1 MRREGFALVIALM
14 VLAAGCLVGV
24 PNTGTGGLQSS
35 PTSETSTPATW
46 MNPFVHVDNLTVRLP
61 SEDARLNCTTP
72 LWRYILKDAASC
84 MLSERELNVIKP
96 LGTALKGRNIEE
108 SVWNVLEWEGK
119 NLHYNWTKANETPS
133 YIEVRSNG
141 RNEVVSGGGS
151 ELQTPYETIKRGA
164 GICTDYTLLTD
175 ALLLSMGY
183 SPVYMME
190 PNLSKSAHSTAV
202 IRVEGWYFVLDQH
215 LPPMDLDAYYGHWRK
230 IGDRIVNATLY
241 EISTG
246 ENRASVKRIGFLND
260 TDFLKQ
266 AYVMD
271 EHDALGLATG
281 MEEVLSKEFN
291 ITVDRR
297 LSTGQNGVIPQG
309 YNSLSA
315 WSITFEEIAALYNP
329 AFYSEYV
336 NWLLRRVLAHQG
348 IAEGIRRAKAIWID
362 VKNEGGNLKVIIY
375 VGEGQ

>member
-1 MRREGFALVIALM
+1 MKRTGFVLALALM
-14 VLAAGCLVGV
+14 VLAAGCLVEV
-24 PNTGTGGLQSS
+24 PNTGTGSPHSS
-35 PTSETSTPATW
+35 PTPETSTPATW

-61 SEDARLNCTTP
+61 SEDARLNCPTP

-96 LGTALKGRNIEE
+96 LGTALKGHNIEE
-108 SVWNVLEWEGK
+108 SAWNVLEWEGK

-141 RNEVVSGGGS
+141 RTEVVSGGGS

-183 SPVYMME
+183 SPVYMMGI
-190 PNLSKSAHSTAV
+190 NLSKSAHATAV
-202 IRVEGWYFVLDQH
+202 VRIGGWYFVLDQH
-215 LPPMDLDAYYGHWRK
+215 LPPMDLGAYYNHWK
-230 IGDRIVNATLY
+230 ETGNPIINATLY
-241 EISTG
+241 EIITA
-246 ENRASVKRIGFLND
+246 EDQASVKRIGFLNG

-266 AYVMD
+266 TYTMD
-271 EHDALGLATG
+271 EHDALRLATG

-291 ITVDRR
+291 ITADRR
-297 LSTGQNGVIPQG
+297 LSTSQNGVLPQG
-309 YNSLSA
+309 YKSISA

-329 AFYSEYV
+329 IFYNEYV
-336 NWLLRRVLAHQG
+336 NWLLGRILTHQG
-348 IAEGIRRAKAIWID
+348 IAESIRHAKAIWIET
-362 VKNEGGNLKVIIY
+362 KKEGGNLKVIIY
-375 VGEGQ
+375 VGKG